1 MITMEKVIVK
11 DDGGVSI
18 KLAPLSNLSIKN
30 KRNRLYQYKKKL
42 RQAEKSE
49 QLKSSFY
56 FTPVNISEE
65 THKLFDPLP
74 DAFFSNLAASI
85 VYRAVID
92 YENAL
97 IDYYL
102 SAEEQKEEKSSK
114 ALGIRKFFGSSWYY
128 VLVNIDPAPILAH
141 IEETA
146 KTKFKNGETQRSKR
160 RNFASLD

>member
-1 MITMEKVIVK
+1 MAKIIVK

-18 KLAPLSNLSIKN
+18 KLAPLSKLSIKN

-42 RQAEKSE
+42 RQAEKVE
-49 QLKSSFY
+49 QFKKSLY
-56 FTPVNISEE
+56 LTPVNISEE

-74 DAFFSNLAASI
+74 DEFFSNLAASI

-97 IDYYL
+97 IDYY
-102 SAEEQKEEKSSK
+102 SSREEQKEEKSSK
-114 ALGIRKFFGSSWYY
+114 VLSIKKFFGCPWYY

-146 KTKFKNGETQRSKR
+146 KAKFENGDIQRSKR

>member
-1 MITMEKVIVK
+1 MAKIIVK
-11 DDGGVSI
+11 EDGGVSI
-18 KLAPLSNLSIKN
+18 KLAPLSKLSIKN

-42 RQAEKSE
+42 RKAEKSE
-49 QLKSSFY
+49 PLKSSLY
-56 FTPVNISEE
+56 FTNVNISEE

-74 DAFFSNLAASI
+74 DAFFANLAASI

-97 IDYYL
+97 IDYY
-102 SAEEQKEEKSSK
+102 SSPEEQKEEKSSK
-114 ALGIRKFFGSSWYY
+114 VLSIRKFFGGPWYY

-146 KTKFKNGETQRSKR
+146 KTKFENGEIQRSKR